1 MKNHPVTWQV
11 WVLGAAVC
19 ALLTRNPLYLA
30 ILGLS
35 AWLTLLGAGQQTG
48 QLRGWL
54 GLVHLGALIWVIT
67 IPFNALMMHEG
78 NIVLL
83 RLPNNWP
90 LVGGKITLEAVAYGA
105 SSGLAV
111 WTLILLF
118 AAFNTVI
125 DASELIR
132 LTPSV
137 FYQASII
144 TSIGLTFIPQMIS
157 SAQEIREAQRVRG
170 HRFRSWR
177 DLIPLVMPLLTT
189 SLERAMMLAESM
201 EARGFGGETTGLDSR
216 RRLQLS
222 LLILLG
228 LALLFVGLI
237 VGLWW
242 RQGAWWV
249 AALVILGILCL
260 GYAFISLAQH
270 NKRSHYKRQRWQL
283 TDTCIG
289 SASFVAT
296 AIIVLTRLT
305 NNLSLTY
312 YPFPPGSMLPSF
324 NPWLGI
330 ALALFSIPGLIS
342 IANSG
347 PMSPISAIPPEVAP

>member
-1 MKNHPVTWQV
+1 MKNHPLAWQG

-35 AWLTLLGAGQQTG
+35 AWLALLGAGQQTG

-54 GLVHLGALIWVIT
+54 GLIRLGALIWVIT

-83 RLPNNWP
+83 RLPTNWP
-90 LVGGKITLEAVAYGA
+90 LVGGAITLEAVAFGA
-105 SSGLAV
+105 SSGLVV
-111 WTLILLF
+111 WTLIMLF
-118 AAFNTVI
+118 AAFNTVV

-132 LTPSV
+132 LAPPV

-144 TSIGLTFIPQMIS
+144 TSIGLTFVPQMIA

-201 EARGFGGETTGLDSR
+201 EARGFGGETTGLNSR

-222 LLILLG
+222 LMILLG
-228 LALLFVGLI
+228 LALLFIGLLLT
-237 VGLWW
+237 LWW
-242 RQGAWWV
+242 RQHAWWV
-249 AALVILGILCL
+249 AAIVVLAILCL
-260 GYAFISLAQH
+260 GYAFTTLAQH
-270 NKRSHYKRQRWQL
+270 SKRSHYKRQRWQL
-283 TDTCIG
+283 SDTLIG
-289 SASFVAT
+289 SASVAAT
-296 AIIVLTRLT
+296 VIVVVTRLT
-305 NNLSLTY
+305 NNLALTY
-312 YPFPPGSMLPSF
+312 YPFPPGSMLPTF

-330 ALALFSIPGLIS
+330 ALALFAIPGLIH
-342 IANSG
+342 IANT
-347 PMSPISAIPPEVAP
+347 APPRPTTALPSEEVP

>member
-1 MKNHPVTWQV
+1 MKNHPVAWQV

-19 ALLTRNPLYLA
+19 ALMTRNPLYLA

-54 GLVHLGALIWVIT
+54 GLVRLGALIWVVT

-78 NIVLL
+78 NIVLF
-83 RLPNNWP
+83 RLPASWP
-90 LVGGKITLEAVAYGA
+90 LLGGKITLEAVAYGA

-118 AAFNTVI
+118 AAFNMVV

-132 LTPSV
+132 LTPPV

-144 TSIGLTFIPQMIS
+144 TSIGLTFVPQMIS

-201 EARGFGGETTGLDSR
+201 EARGFGGETTGLNSR

-222 LLILLG
+222 LMILVG
-228 LALLFVGLI
+228 LALLLSGLLLS
-237 VGLWW
+237 LWW
-242 RQGAWWV
+242 RQDAWWV
-249 AALVILGILCL
+249 ALIVILGILCL

-270 NKRSHYKRQRWQL
+270 SKRSHYKRQRWQL
-283 TDTCIG
+283 ADTMIA
-289 SASFVAT
+289 SASIIAT
-296 AIIVLTRLT
+296 AIMVVTRLT

-330 ALALFSIPGLIS
+330 ALALFAIPGLIS
-342 IANSG
+342 IANSA
-347 PMSPISAIPPEVAP
+347 PMRPTAALPTEVVP